1 VTFPYQPAYVPPA
14 PVLTFQ
20 LAAPD
25 AAPAAE
31 LHTALID
38 TGADTCLVPKSILL
52 RLGAPALFEAQL
64 RSPWGEPHAVMV
76 YLADLIVDDQRF
88 PGLELAADEMDSE
101 FILGR
106 NFLNKLGLVLNGPDQ
121 TTHLLT
127 AAVIQ
132 RLRRAPAP

>member
-1 VTFPYQPAYVPPA
+1 MF
-14 PVLTFQ
+14 
-20 LAAPD
+20 
-25 AAPAAE
+25 
-31 LHTALID
+31 H
-38 TGADTCLVPKSILL
+38 
-52 RLGAPALFEAQL
+52 R
-64 RSPWGEPHAVMV
+64 
-76 YLADLIVDDQRF
+76 RF

-132 RLRRAPAP
+132 RLRRAPAL